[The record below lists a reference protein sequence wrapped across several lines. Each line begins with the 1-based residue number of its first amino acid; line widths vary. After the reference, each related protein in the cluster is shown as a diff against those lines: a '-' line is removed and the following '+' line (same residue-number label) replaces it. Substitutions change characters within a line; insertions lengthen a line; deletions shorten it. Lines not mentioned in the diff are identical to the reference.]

1 MQRDKY
7 HLLIG
12 NLLPSGTKPNSA
24 AASNAKVMCA
34 PRNTGLNV
42 QRWMSLVVA
51 AAATTAVANFLRAD
65 PVSTLQIFSNQCCSV
80 MLSLATI

>member
-1 MQRDKY
+1 MRIVRKHNKVTSMMDGKLCQLY
-7 HLLIG
+7 Y
-12 NLLPSGTKPNSA
+12 SA
-24 AASNAKVMCA
+24 I
-34 PRNTGLNV
+34 T
-42 QRWMSLVVA
+42 LVVA